1 MGLRNQA
8 RGRDQPLTAAA
19 YAGAMGG
26 HHSPI
31 DEKQA
36 CLIAGC
42 GYTGTRLARRL
53 AEQGP
58 VVALVRRATA
68 ADELIRQGIPALA
81 VDLDQAPGQVPLVL
95 PVELRGLIYLTPPSG
110 MGAEDL
116 RFARFLEALG
126 PTRPACFVYLSTTGV
141 YGDTGGASVD
151 EASPTATREDRSRQR
166 LDAERRVAAWC
177 EARDLR
183 WVVFRVPAIYGPY
196 RLPLDRLQRGEP
208 VLRAEDS
215 GPGNRIHV
223 DDLVG
228 ACLSALAQ
236 PVSGV
241 FNLTDGCPESM
252 ADFTARV
259 AVLAGFPVPPR
270 ISWAEAQRVLS
281 PGLLAFLRV
290 SRLITSHRMAAL
302 GWLPRYT
309 QAEDGIRASL
319 TEMRWV
325 VAPGGEVQ

>member
-1 MGLRNQA
+1 
-8 RGRDQPLTAAA
+8 
-19 YAGAMGG
+19 MGG
-26 HHSPI
+26 NDAPS
-31 DEKQA
+31 A
-36 CLIAGC
+36 RRATCLIAGC

-58 VVALVRRATA
+58 VVALVRRAA
-68 ADELIRQGIPALA
+68 AVEELSRQGIPALA
-81 VDLDQAPGQVPLVL
+81 VDFDEAPGKVPLAL
-95 PVELRGLIYLTPPSG
+95 PVGLRGLIYLTPPSG

-126 PTRPACFVYLSTTGV
+126 PARPACFVYLSTTGV

-151 EASPTATREDRSRQR
+151 EASPTATGVDRSRQR

-208 VLRAEDS
+208 VLLQEDS

-228 ACLSALAQ
+228 ACLVALER

-259 AVLAGFPVPPR
+259 AALAGFPVPPR

-281 PGLLAFLRV
+281 PGLLSFLRE
-290 SRLITSHRMAAL
+290 SRLIKSHRREAL

-309 QAEDGIRASL
+309 DPDGGIRASL

-325 VAPGGEVQ
+325 VAPGGEAQ

>member
-1 MGLRNQA
+1 
-8 RGRDQPLTAAA
+8 
-19 YAGAMGG
+19 MGG
-26 HHSPI
+26 IQSPI

-36 CLIAGC
+36 CLIVGC
-42 GYTGTRLARRL
+42 GYTGTRLAWRL
-53 AEQGP
+53 ADQGP
-58 VVALVRRATA
+58 VAALVRRTSA
-68 ADELIRQGIPALA
+68 ADELIRQGIPAHA
-81 VDLDQAPGQVPLVL
+81 VDFDQAPGQVPLAL
-95 PVELRGLIYLTPPSG
+95 SVELRGLIYLTPPSG
-110 MGAEDL
+110 IGAEDL
-116 RFARFLEALG
+116 RFARLLEALG
-126 PTRPACFVYLSTTGV
+126 PARPACFVYLSTTGV

-177 EARDLR
+177 DARDVR

-228 ACLSALAQ
+228 ACLAALAR
-236 PVSGV
+236 PVSGM

-259 AVLAGFPVPPR
+259 AALAGFPVPPR

-281 PGLLAFLRV
+281 PGLLAFLRE
-290 SRLITSHRMAAL
+290 SRLIRSHRLDAL
-302 GWLPRYT
+302 GWLPRYPNPD
-309 QAEDGIRASL
+309 DGIRASL

-325 VAPGGEVQ
+325 VVSGS